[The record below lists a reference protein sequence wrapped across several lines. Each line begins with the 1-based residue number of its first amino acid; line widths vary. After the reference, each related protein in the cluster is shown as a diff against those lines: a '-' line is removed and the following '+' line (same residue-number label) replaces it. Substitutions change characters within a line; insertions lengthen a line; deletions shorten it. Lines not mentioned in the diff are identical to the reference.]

1 MDRCE
6 RAREIVADTRRTL
19 GSAAANLDEEAQIE
33 LYDLAFSTA
42 ELTAAEVMLE
52 YAAQD
57 APRDEQAF
65 KQALALAFSAEAASN
80 LHHRLRLR
88 PSAYGLGAAQLPNDY
103 VEFADA
109 YLSPEHLSALGQA
122 WRDRSGRLPDDHLD
136 GEKSMIRETFRQ
148 FSDERVAPLAESIH
162 RGNTMIPDAIID
174 GLRDLGCFG
183 LCVPERYG
191 GLQPDDSEDRL
202 GMVVVTEELSRGSLG
217 AAGSLITRPEIMAQA
232 LLEGG
237 TEAQKR
243 RWLPA
248 LAAGDLLCAVSVT
261 EPSTGS
267 DVAAVSLR
275 AEKIDGGWLLNGG
288 KTWCTFAGKAGAILV
303 LARTDPVVRPAHRG
317 LSLFVVEKPSYDG
330 HDFEYAE
337 PRGGK
342 VSGRAIPTI
351 GYRGMHSFE
360 MFYDDFF
367 VPDDALVG
375 ESQGRGRGFYY
386 TMRGFSG
393 GRLQTAARA
402 SGLMRAAF
410 EAALDYAENRS
421 VFGRAVAGFPLTLQK
436 LARMGMYIVACR
448 QFSYAVAQRIDAAG
462 ASRNGAQM
470 AASLVKLFACKVAES
485 VTREA
490 MQIHGGMGYGEESA
504 VSRYFVDAR
513 VLSIFEGAEETL
525 ALKVVGRA
533 LLSGAHSLWVDLI
546 TE

>member
-1 MDRCE
+1 MDRCA
-6 RAREIVADTRRTL
+6 RAREIVADAHGALDR
-19 GSAAANLDEEAQIE
+19 AAARLNEDAQIE
-33 LYDLAFSTA
+33 LYDLAFSSA
-42 ELTAAEVMLE
+42 ELKAAQILLE
-52 YAAQD
+52 YAARD
-57 APRDEQAF
+57 ASPDEREF
-65 KQALALAFSAEAASN
+65 KEALALTFSAEAASN

-88 PSAYGLGAAQLPNDY
+88 PSAYGLSAAELPNDY
-103 VEFADA
+103 VELADA
-109 YLSPEHLSALGQA
+109 HLSPGRLCALGQA

-162 RGNTMIPDAIID
+162 RGNTMIPDTIID
-174 GLRDLGCFG
+174 GLRELGCFG

-202 GMVVVTEELSRGSLG
+202 GMVIVTEELSRGSLG

-237 TEAQKR
+237 SEAQKK
-243 RWLPA
+243 RWLPG
-248 LAAGDLLCAVSVT
+248 LAAGDPLCAVSVT
-261 EPSTGS
+261 EPGTGS

-275 AEKIDGGWLLNGG
+275 AEKTEGGWLLNGG

-303 LARTDPVVRPAHRG
+303 LARTDTDVRPAHRG
-317 LSLFVVEKPSYDG
+317 LSLFVVEKPVYDG

-375 ESQGRGRGFYY
+375 ESEGRGRGFYY

-410 EAALDYAENRS
+410 EAALDYAENRI
-421 VFGRAVAGFPLTLQK
+421 VFGRAVADYPLTLQK

-448 QFSYAVAQRIDAAG
+448 QFSYAVAERIDAG
-462 ASRNGAQM
+462 GGLETGRNDAQL

-490 MQIHGGMGYGEESA
+490 MQIHGGMGYGEETA

-533 LLSGAHSLWVDLI
+533 LAGS
-546 TE
+546 

>member
-6 RAREIVADTRRTL
+6 RAREIVADAHGALDR
-19 GSAAANLDEEAQIE
+19 AAARLNEDAQIE
-33 LYDLAFSTA
+33 LYDLAFSSA
-42 ELTAAEVMLE
+42 ELRAAQILLE
-52 YAAQD
+52 YAARD
-57 APRDEQAF
+57 ASPDEREF
-65 KQALALAFSAEAASN
+65 KEALALTFSAEAASN

-88 PSAYGLGAAQLPNDY
+88 PSAYGLSAAELPNDY
-103 VEFADA
+103 VELSDA
-109 YLSPEHLSALGQA
+109 YLSPSHLCAVGQA

-136 GEKSMIRETFRQ
+136 GEKSMIRETFHQ

-162 RGNTMIPDAIID
+162 CGNTMIPDTIID
-174 GLRDLGCFG
+174 GLRELGCFG

-202 GMVVVTEELSRGSLG
+202 GMVIVTEELSRGSLG

-237 TEAQKR
+237 SEAQKK
-243 RWLPA
+243 RWLPG
-248 LAAGDLLCAVSVT
+248 LAAGDPLCAVSVT
-261 EPSTGS
+261 EPGTGS

-275 AEKIDGGWLLNGG
+275 AEKTEGGWLLNGG

-303 LARTDPVVRPAHRG
+303 LARTDTDVRPAHRG
-317 LSLFVVEKPSYDG
+317 LSLFVVEKPAYDG
-330 HDFEYAE
+330 YEFEYAE
-337 PRGGK
+337 LRGGK

-375 ESQGRGRGFYY
+375 ESGGRGRGFYY

-410 EAALDYAENRS
+410 EAALDYAENRI
-421 VFGRAVAGFPLTLQK
+421 VFGRAVADYPLTLQK

-448 QFSYAVAQRIDAAG
+448 QFSYAVAERIDAG
-462 ASRNGAQM
+462 GGLETGRNDAQL

-490 MQIHGGMGYGEESA
+490 MQIHGGMGYGEETA

-533 LLSGAHSLWVDLI
+533 LAGS
-546 TE
+546 

>member
-1 MDRCE
+1 MDGCE
-6 RAREIVADTRRTL
+6 RARRIVAHAHRALDT
-19 GSAAANLDEEAQIE
+19 AAARLHGEDAQIE
-33 LYDLAFSTA
+33 LYDLAFSSA
-42 ELTAAEVMLE
+42 ELTAAEIMLE
-52 YAAQD
+52 YASHD
-57 APRDEQAF
+57 APPGERAF
-65 KQALALAFSAEAASN
+65 KEALALTYCAEAASN
-80 LHHRLRLR
+80 LQHRLRLR
-88 PSAYGLGAAQLPNDY
+88 PSAYGLSAAELSNEY
-103 VEFADA
+103 VDFADR
-109 YLSPEHLSALGQA
+109 YLSPGHLSSLGQA
-122 WRDRSGRLPDDHLD
+122 WRDRSGRLPHDHLD
-136 GEKSMIRETFRQ
+136 EEKQIIRETFRQ
-148 FSDERVAPLAESIH
+148 FADARVAPLAEAIH
-162 RGNTMIPDAIID
+162 RRDAMIPDTIID
-174 GLRDLGCFG
+174 GLRELGCFG

-191 GLQPDDSEDRL
+191 GLQPEASEDRL
-202 GMVVVTEELSRGSLG
+202 GMVIVTEELSRGSLG

-243 RWLPA
+243 RWLPG
-248 LAAGDLLCAVSVT
+248 LAAGDPLCAVSVT
-261 EPSTGS
+261 EPGTGS
-267 DVAAVSLR
+267 DVAGVSLR
-275 AEKIDGGWLLNGG
+275 ADKTEGGWLLNGG

-303 LARTDPVVRPAHRG
+303 LARTDPEVRPAHRG
-317 LSLFVVEKPSYDG
+317 LSLFVVEKPAYDG
-330 HDFEYAE
+330 HEFEYSE

-367 VPDDALVG
+367 VPEDALVG
-375 ESQGRGRGFYY
+375 EAEGRGRGFYY

-410 EAALDYAENRS
+410 EAALDYAEDRK
-421 VFGRAVAGFPLTLQK
+421 VFGRAVADYPLTLQK

-448 QFSYAVAQRIDAAG
+448 QFSYSVAQRIDAESGHDAG
-462 ASRNGAQM
+462 RNGAQM
-470 AASLVKLFACKVAES
+470 AASLVKLFACKVAEN

-490 MQIHGGMGYGEESA
+490 MQIHGGMGYGEECA

-533 LLSGAHSLWVDLI
+533 LLSADS
-546 TE
+546 